1 MKSVLRSTLIL
12 SSSAVASIGVG
23 LISAKAGALL
33 LGPAGLGVMGLLQ
46 SVVSIGTLAAGVGI
60 STGVVRYGAN
70 YLAHDD
76 HGQAAALFRAAWQWV
91 LIFGGLAALALVAL
105 RAPLSRL
112 MFGSEAYSVSL
123 ALMALALLFSLA
135 GSVQSAILNAYHRVA
150 ALARLQV
157 LTSVLGTAGS
167 LAIIWIWRGAGIA
180 PALVAISLLSWI
192 VAAVLA
198 GREQIQP
205 AVRPR
210 AGETAAAARQLLRFA
225 LPYTASMLVGTGVQM
240 ALPVLIVN
248 TIGQTPEESA
258 SYVGFYR
265 AATVISV
272 SYLGFLLSVL
282 GQDYYPR
289 VSAVS
294 DQPAVLAKLVN
305 EQHRLV
311 LLLAGPM
318 ILLVLALTP
327 ILVPLIYS
335 REFLPSVDILEW
347 YLIGDLLRFTSWTIG
362 FVVLARSSSIKLFL
376 IELLLGINTLV
387 ASWLGMRFLGL
398 PGLGVGFLFTY
409 IVHYLVVWRIVKRD
423 IGLVLTK
430 ENLWLLGMC
439 LAGAALIRALPMV
452 GMEAVRTPVA
462 LVLAGVGGLAAAQLL
477 WREMGGVQM
486 LRAWLGRAV

>member
-192 VAAVLA
+192 VAAVL
-198 GREQIQP
+198 
-205 AVRPR
+205 R
-210 AGETAAAARQLLRFA
+210 AGQ
-225 LPYTASMLVGTGVQM
+225 
-240 ALPVLIVN
+240 
-248 TIGQTPEESA
+248 
-258 SYVGFYR
+258 
-265 AATVISV
+265 
-272 SYLGFLLSVL
+272 
-282 GQDYYPR
+282 
-289 VSAVS
+289 
-294 DQPAVLAKLVN
+294 
-305 EQHRLV
+305 
-311 LLLAGPM
+311 
-318 ILLVLALTP
+318 
-327 ILVPLIYS
+327 
-335 REFLPSVDILEW
+335 
-347 YLIGDLLRFTSWTIG
+347 
-362 FVVLARSSSIKLFL
+362 RS
-376 IELLLGINTLV
+376 
-387 ASWLGMRFLGL
+387 
-398 PGLGVGFLFTY
+398 
-409 IVHYLVVWRIVKRD
+409 
-423 IGLVLTK
+423 
-430 ENLWLLGMC
+430 
-439 LAGAALIRALPMV
+439 
-452 GMEAVRTPVA
+452 
-462 LVLAGVGGLAAAQLL
+462 
-477 WREMGGVQM
+477 
-486 LRAWLGRAV
+486 